1 MHLYLK
7 IIYMKLQKTY
17 ILLLSICFINSCIA
31 AHKSILQEIENNT
44 IGEITFVK
52 NVLPPKD
59 YSKKD
64 ILSSFDLKDCKD
76 LNIRFFLD
84 KPLLHYFQKLDTNL
98 STEELL
104 AKGNFQFSFYVDN
117 TLIYKENLNKGA
129 GTTAEKSTATVFRKP
144 FISSANEDS
153 WGRFLWMRFMKRG
166 GGEESLTEGSHSL
179 KIEIRPY
186 LETKDIITG
195 NIIAKGEITVNVIKP
210 KVTEE
215 QIKVQSIAPD
225 SGWDIS
231 EDKYDTQ
238 KIKELNKKIL
248 QEDFKDITSIV
259 VIKNHKLLL
268 EEYFNGAD
276 RTTLHDTRSV
286 GKSFASTLLGIA
298 IEDKYIKDENQTLHT
313 FYTLKSFKNYSPE
326 KETVTIKDLLMMRSG
341 IDGDDSNPDSPGNE
355 ENMYPTPNWLQFALD
370 QPMYKESTND
380 KKWSYYTAGTIILG
394 DILNKKVPDGLEKYA
409 HKKLFAPLG
418 IQNYQW
424 EYTPQK
430 IANTAG
436 GLRMSSLDYAKYGQL
451 YKNNGVWNKNKILT
465 KEWTQTSLAPQI
477 ELPHTKDEFYGYLFW
492 NKKYTINNISY
503 EVSYCSGN
511 GGNKIFIFKDLP
523 LVIVI
528 TAIAYNKPNEV
539 EKIMKEYLLPAI
551 ID

>member
-1 MHLYLK
+1 
-7 IIYMKLQKTY
+7 MKLQKTY

-31 AHKSILQEIENNT
+31 AHKSILQEIENHT

-52 NVLPPKD
+52 DALPPKD

-84 KPLLHYFQKLDTNL
+84 KPLVHYFQKLDTKL
-98 STEELL
+98 PAEDLL

-117 TLIYKENLNKGA
+117 TLIYKENLNQGA
-129 GTTAEKSTATVFRKP
+129 GTIVEKSTATVFRKP
-144 FISSANEDS
+144 FISSTNEDS

-186 LETKDIITG
+186 LETPDIITG
-195 NIIAKGEITVNVIKP
+195 NIIAKGEITVNVVKP

-225 SGWDIS
+225 SGWIIS
-231 EDKYDTQ
+231 ENKYDTQ

-259 VIKNHKLLL
+259 VIKNQKLLL

-313 FYTLKSFKNYSPE
+313 FYTLKNFKNYSAE

-370 QPMYKESTND
+370 QPMNKESTND
-380 KKWSYYTAGTIILG
+380 KKWSYYTAGVIILG
-394 DILNKKVPDGLEKYA
+394 DIINKKVPDGLEKYA
-409 HKKLFAPLG
+409 HKNLFAPLG

-430 IANTAG
+430 VANTAG
-436 GLRMSSLDYAKYGQL
+436 GLRMCSLDYAKYGQL
-451 YKNNGVWNKNKILT
+451 YKNNGVWNKNQILP
-465 KEWTQTSLAPQI
+465 KKWVQTSLAPQI
-477 ELPHTKDEFYGYLFW
+477 GLPHTKDEFYGYLFW

-539 EKIMKEYLLPAI
+539 DKIMKEYLLPAI